1 MIIVGLDW
9 SRSKHDF
16 VIMDLQGK
24 VIERGAV
31 AHNANALEELAAR
44 IERQSN
50 SDKEVRVGLEL
61 NDGAL
66 LAWLVTKGYTTFGI
80 QPKSA
85 QRAREIYRP
94 GGSKDDRIDAFV
106 LAEFVRINVGRL
118 KPWHPPSQITL
129 ELRELLRWREELV
142 QQRTAAYQRLRA
154 LLAEWSPQL
163 AELCDNLDCIWQLD
177 LLSQFPTETRLC
189 QAHGNRI
196 RSFVRNHRMHLKKQQ
211 QIEDIRR
218 SIPMPV
224 PVGRVQVVERQ
235 TSFLVEQIRMLTAEI
250 KHIEEDLQQLTAQH
264 PDVNV
269 FESLPVQ
276 GIVTIASLL
285 AIFSDDRKRAI
296 SVDELA
302 ALCGVAPVT
311 IASGKAKRVRQR
323 RACDH
328 TFRQALV
335 HFAFNTAFCDG
346 CWAVQFYQRKR
357 SEGATHYVALRCL
370 AKRWLKILHRIWKDH
385 ITYNEQLHQ
394 ANQKRNQSH
403 AA

>member
-9 SRSKHDF
+9 SRCKHDF
-16 VIMDLQGK
+16 VIMNLQGQ
-24 VIERGAV
+24 ILERGTI
-31 AHNANALEELAAR
+31 AHNANALAELAAR
-44 IERQSN
+44 IEQRVDSAKQ
-50 SDKEVRVGLEL
+50 VRVGLEL

-66 LAWLVTKGYTTFGI
+66 LAWLVSKKYTIFGI

-85 QRAREIYRP
+85 QRARDMYRP

-106 LAEFVRINVGRL
+106 LAEFVRVNEARL
-118 KPWHPPSQITL
+118 RPWSAPSEVTL

-163 AELCDNLDCIWQLD
+163 AELCDNLECIWQLD
-177 LLSQFPTETRLC
+177 LLSQFPSETRLC

-196 RSFVRNHRMHLKKQQ
+196 RSFVRNHRMRPKKQR

-218 SIPMPV
+218 SVPMPI
-224 PVGRVQVVERQ
+224 PAGRVQVVEKQ
-235 TSFLVEQIRMLTAEI
+235 TTFLIEQTRMLTAEI
-250 KHIEEDLQQLTAQH
+250 KQIEEDMHQLTAQH

-269 FESLPVQ
+269 FKSLPVQ
-276 GIVTIASLL
+276 GIVTIAGLMV
-285 AIFSDDRKRAI
+285 IFGDNHKRTT
-296 SVDELA
+296 SSDELA
-302 ALCGVAPVT
+302 AMYGVAPVT

-328 TFRQALV
+328 TFHQTLV

-346 CWAVQFYQRKR
+346 CWAGPFYQRKR
-357 SEGATHYVALRCL
+357 SEGATHYAALRCL

-385 ITYNEQLHQ
+385 ATYDEQLHQ
-394 ANQKRNQSH
+394 ANQKRNRDH

>member
-24 VIERGAV
+24 VVERGAV
-31 AHNANALEELAAR
+31 VHNAHALEELAAS
-44 IERQSN
+44 IEHHVSSVEQ
-50 SDKEVRVGLEL
+50 VHVGLEL
-61 NDGAL
+61 NNGAL
-66 LAWLVTKGYTTFGI
+66 LAWLVVKGYSVFGI

-85 QRAREIYRP
+85 QRFRDIYRP
-94 GGSKDDRIDAFV
+94 SGSKDDRIDAFV
-106 LAEFVRINVGRL
+106 LAEFVRVNKSHLR
-118 KPWHPPSQITL
+118 PWRPPSKITL
-129 ELRELLRWREELV
+129 QLRELLRWREELV

-177 LLSQFPTETRLC
+177 LLSRFPTETRLC

-196 RSFVRNHRMHLKKQQ
+196 RSFVRDHRMRPKKQL

-218 SIPMPV
+218 SVPMHV
-224 PVGRVQVVERQ
+224 PAGRVQVVERQ
-235 TSFLVEQIRMLTAEI
+235 TLFLVEQIRMLTAEI
-250 KHIEEDLQQLTAQH
+250 KHIEEDLQQLTTQH
-264 PDVNV
+264 PDISV
-269 FESLPVQ
+269 FESLPIQ
-276 GIVTIASLL
+276 GIVTIGSLL
-285 AIFSDDRKRAI
+285 AIFGDDRKRAI

-311 IASGKAKRVRQR
+311 IASGKTKRVRQR

-346 CWAVQFYQRKR
+346 CWAAHFYQRKR

-370 AKRWLKILHRIWKDH
+370 AKRWLKILHRIWKDRT
-385 ITYNEQLHQ
+385 TYNEQLHQ
-394 ANQKRNQSH
+394 ANQRRNQNH

>member
-31 AHNANALEELAAR
+31 AHNANALEELAASV
-44 IERQSN
+44 ERHVSSVEQ
-50 SDKEVRVGLEL
+50 VHVGLEL
-61 NDGAL
+61 NNGAL
-66 LAWLVTKGYTTFGI
+66 LAWLVVKGYSVFGI

-94 GGSKDDRIDAFV
+94 SGSKDDRIDAFV
-106 LAEFVRINVGRL
+106 LAEFVRINIGRL
-118 KPWHPPSQITL
+118 KPWHPPSEITL
-129 ELRELLRWREELV
+129 EMRELLRWREELV

-189 QAHGNRI
+189 QVHGNRI
-196 RSFVRNHRMHLKKQQ
+196 RSFVRNHRMRPKKQQ
-211 QIEDIRR
+211 QIKDIRR
-218 SIPMPV
+218 SVPMSV
-224 PVGRVQVVERQ
+224 PAGRAQVVERQ

-250 KHIEEDLQQLTAQH
+250 KHIEEDLQKLTTQH
-264 PDVNV
+264 PDINV

-276 GIVTIASLL
+276 GVVTIASLL
-285 AIFSDDRKRAI
+285 AIFGDDRKRAI

-311 IASGKAKRVRQR
+311 ISSGKTKRVRQR

-370 AKRWLKILHRIWKDH
+370 AKRWLKILHRIWKDRT
-385 ITYNEQLHQ
+385 TYNEQLHQ
-394 ANQKRNQSH
+394 ANQRRNQNH

>member
-9 SRSKHDF
+9 SRCKHDF
-16 VIMDLQGK
+16 VIMNLQGQ
-24 VIERGAV
+24 ILERGTI
-31 AHNANALEELAAR
+31 AHNANALAELATR
-44 IERQSN
+44 IEQRVDSAKQ
-50 SDKEVRVGLEL
+50 VRVGLEL

-66 LAWLVTKGYTTFGI
+66 LAWLVSKKYTIFGI

-85 QRAREIYRP
+85 QRARDIYRP

-106 LAEFVRINVGRL
+106 LAEFVRVNEARL
-118 KPWHPPSQITL
+118 RPWSAPSEITL

-163 AELCDNLDCIWQLD
+163 AELCDNLECIWQLD

-196 RSFVRNHRMHLKKQQ
+196 RSFVRNHRMRPKKQQ
-211 QIEDIRR
+211 QIEDIHR
-218 SIPMPV
+218 SVPMPI
-224 PVGRVQVVERQ
+224 PAGRVQVVERQ
-235 TSFLVEQIRMLTAEI
+235 TAFLIEQTRMLTAEI
-250 KHIEEDLQQLTAQH
+250 KQIEEDMHESTAQH

-269 FESLPVQ
+269 FKSLPVH
-276 GIVTIASLL
+276 GIVTIAGLMV
-285 AIFSDDRKRAI
+285 IFGDNHERTTSP
-296 SVDELA
+296 DELA
-302 ALCGVAPVT
+302 AMYGVAPVT

-328 TFRQALV
+328 TFHQTLV

-346 CWAVQFYQRKR
+346 CWAGPFYQRKR
-357 SEGATHYVALRCL
+357 SEGATHYAALRCL

-385 ITYNEQLHQ
+385 ATYDEQLHQ
-394 ANQKRNQSH
+394 ANQKRNRNN

>member
-9 SRSKHDF
+9 SRCKHDF
-16 VIMDLQGK
+16 VIMNLQGQ
-24 VIERGAV
+24 ILERGTI
-31 AHNANALEELAAR
+31 AHNANALAELAAR
-44 IERQSN
+44 IEQRVDSPKQ
-50 SDKEVRVGLEL
+50 VRVGLEL

-66 LAWLVTKGYTTFGI
+66 LAWLVSKKYTIFGI

-85 QRAREIYRP
+85 QRARDIYRP

-106 LAEFVRINVGRL
+106 LAEFVRVNEARL
-118 KPWHPPSQITL
+118 RPWSAPSEITL

-163 AELCDNLDCIWQLD
+163 AELCDNLECIWQLD

-196 RSFVRNHRMHLKKQQ
+196 RCFLRNHRMRAKKQQ
-211 QIEDIRR
+211 QIEDIHR
-218 SIPMPV
+218 SVPMPI
-224 PVGRVQVVERQ
+224 PAARVQIVERQ
-235 TSFLVEQIRMLTAEI
+235 TAFLIEQTRMLTAEI
-250 KHIEEDLQQLTAQH
+250 KQIEEDIDQSTAQH
-264 PDVNV
+264 PDLNV
-269 FESLPVQ
+269 FKSLPVH
-276 GIVTIASLL
+276 GIVTIAGLMV
-285 AIFSDDRKRAI
+285 IFGDNHKRTT
-296 SVDELA
+296 SPDELA
-302 ALCGVAPVT
+302 AMYGVAPVT

-328 TFRQALV
+328 TFHQTLV

-346 CWAVQFYQRKR
+346 CWAGPFYQRKR
-357 SEGATHYVALRCL
+357 SEGATHYAALRCL

-385 ITYNEQLHQ
+385 ATYDEQLHQ
-394 ANQKRNQSH
+394 ANQKRNRNN

>member
-31 AHNANALEELAAR
+31 AHNANALEELAASV
-44 IERQSN
+44 ERHVSSVEQ
-50 SDKEVRVGLEL
+50 VHVGLEL
-61 NDGAL
+61 NNGAL
-66 LAWLVTKGYTTFGI
+66 LAWLVVKGYSVFGI

-106 LAEFVRINVGRL
+106 LAEFVRINIGRL
-118 KPWHPPSQITL
+118 KPWHPPSEITL
-129 ELRELLRWREELV
+129 EMRELLRWREELV

-189 QAHGNRI
+189 QVHGNRI
-196 RSFVRNHRMHLKKQQ
+196 RSFVRNHRMRPKKQQ
-211 QIEDIRR
+211 QIKDIRR
-218 SIPMPV
+218 SVPMSV
-224 PVGRVQVVERQ
+224 PAGRAQVVERQ

-250 KHIEEDLQQLTAQH
+250 KHIEEDLQKLTTQH
-264 PDVNV
+264 PDINV

-276 GIVTIASLL
+276 GVVTIASLL
-285 AIFSDDRKRAI
+285 AIFGDDRKRAI

-311 IASGKAKRVRQR
+311 ISSGKTKRVRQR

-370 AKRWLKILHRIWKDH
+370 AKRWLKILHRIWKDRT
-385 ITYNEQLHQ
+385 TYNEQLHQ
-394 ANQKRNQSH
+394 ANQRRNQNH

>member
-118 KPWHPPSQITL
+118 KPWHPPSEITL

-196 RSFVRNHRMHLKKQQ
+196 RSFVRNHRMRPKKQQ

-218 SIPMPV
+218 SVPMPV
-224 PVGRVQVVERQ
+224 PAGRAQVVQRQ

-250 KHIEEDLQQLTAQH
+250 KHIEEDLQQLTTQH

-285 AIFSDDRKRAI
+285 AIFGDDRKRAI

-311 IASGKAKRVRQR
+311 IASGKTKRVRQR

>member
-1 MIIVGLDW
+1 
-9 SRSKHDF
+9 
-16 VIMDLQGK
+16 MDPQGK
-24 VIERGAV
+24 VIEQSAV
-31 AHNANALEELAAR
+31 AHNANALEELAASV
-44 IERQSN
+44 ERHVSSVEQ
-50 SDKEVRVGLEL
+50 VHVGLEL
-61 NDGAL
+61 NNGAL
-66 LAWLVTKGYTTFGI
+66 LAWLVVKGYSVFGI

-106 LAEFVRINVGRL
+106 LAEFVRINIGRL
-118 KPWHPPSQITL
+118 KPWHPPSEFTL
-129 ELRELLRWREELV
+129 EMRELLRWREELV

-189 QAHGNRI
+189 QVHGNRI
-196 RSFVRNHRMHLKKQQ
+196 RSFVRNHRMRPKKQQ
-211 QIEDIRR
+211 QIKDIRR
-218 SIPMPV
+218 SVPMPV
-224 PVGRVQVVERQ
+224 PAGRAQVVERQ

-250 KHIEEDLQQLTAQH
+250 KHIEEDLQKLATQH
-264 PDVNV
+264 PDINV

-276 GIVTIASLL
+276 GVVTIASLL
-285 AIFSDDRKRAI
+285 AIFGDDRKRGI

-311 IASGKAKRVRQR
+311 IASGKTKRVRQR

-346 CWAVQFYQRKR
+346 CWAVQFYQKKR

-370 AKRWLKILHRIWKDH
+370 AKRWLKILHRIWKDRT
-385 ITYNEQLHQ
+385 TYNEQLHQ
-394 ANQKRNQSH
+394 ANQRRNQNH

>member
-16 VIMDLQGK
+16 LIMDMQGK

-31 AHNANALEELAAR
+31 AHNANALEELAASV
-44 IERQSN
+44 ERHVSSVKQ
-50 SDKEVRVGLEL
+50 VHVGLEL
-61 NDGAL
+61 NNGAL
-66 LAWLVTKGYTTFGI
+66 LAWLVVKGYSVFGI

-85 QRAREIYRP
+85 QRFRDIYRP
-94 GGSKDDRIDAFV
+94 SGSKDDRIDAFV
-106 LAEFVRINVGRL
+106 LAEFVRVNKSRL
-118 KPWHPPSQITL
+118 RSWCPPSKITL
-129 ELRELLRWREELV
+129 QLRELLRWREELV

-154 LLAEWSPQL
+154 LLAEWSPQM

-196 RSFVRNHRMHLKKQQ
+196 RCFVRNHRMRPKKQQ
-211 QIEDIRR
+211 QIKDIRR
-218 SIPMPV
+218 SVPMPV
-224 PVGRVQVVERQ
+224 PAGRVQVVQRQ

-250 KHIEEDLQQLTAQH
+250 KHIEEDLQQLTTQH
-264 PDVNV
+264 PDISV
-269 FESLPVQ
+269 FESLPIQ

-285 AIFSDDRKRAI
+285 AIFGDDRKRDI

-311 IASGKAKRVRQR
+311 IASGKTKRVRQR

-335 HFAFNTAFCDG
+335 HFAFNTAFCDD
-346 CWAVQFYQRKR
+346 CWATQFYQRKR

-370 AKRWLKILHRIWKDH
+370 AKRWLKILYRIWKDH
-385 ITYNEQLHQ
+385 TAYNEQLHQ
-394 ANQKRNQSH
+394 ANQRRNQNH

>member
-31 AHNANALEELAAR
+31 AHNADALEELADSV
-44 IERQSN
+44 ERHVSSVEQ
-50 SDKEVRVGLEL
+50 VHVGLEL
-61 NDGAL
+61 NNGAL
-66 LAWLVTKGYTTFGI
+66 LAWLVVRGYSVFAI

-85 QRAREIYRP
+85 QRFRDIYRP
-94 GGSKDDRIDAFV
+94 SGSKDDRIDAFV
-106 LAEFVRINVGRL
+106 LAEFVRVNRSRL
-118 KPWHPPSQITL
+118 RPWCPPSKTTL
-129 ELRELLRWREELV
+129 ELGELLRWREELV

-177 LLSQFPTETRLC
+177 LLSQFHTETRLC

-196 RSFVRNHRMHLKKQQ
+196 RSFVRNHRMRPKKKQ

-218 SIPMPV
+218 SVPMPV
-224 PVGRVQVVERQ
+224 PAGRAQVVERQ

-250 KHIEEDLQQLTAQH
+250 KHIEEGLQQLIAQH
-264 PDVNV
+264 PDVNI

-285 AIFSDDRKRAI
+285 AIFGDNRKRTI

-311 IASGKAKRVRQR
+311 IASGKTKRVRQR
-323 RACDH
+323 RACNH

-370 AKRWLKILHRIWKDH
+370 AKRWLKILHRIWKDR
-385 ITYNEQLHQ
+385 ITYDEQLHQ
-394 ANQKRNQSH
+394 ANQRRNRSH